1 MNFQGKAKKL
11 DDIDLPTVA
20 ATIGVGED
28 EIHAVLEVET
38 RGGGFDSKGR
48 PKMLFEPHIFYR
60 LLGEGARRDEAVALG
75 LAYRK
80 WGQAPY
86 PRDSYARLESAMELD
101 PGIALQSASWGL
113 GQIMGFNASAAGY
126 PSAKAMVADFLDDE
140 ENHLSAMVQFI
151 VTNGLD
157 DELRRHD
164 WKGFARG
171 YNGPG
176 YAKHGYHTKLAS
188 AFRKWSGIK
197 DTPFDSTE
205 LHRALKVE
213 PKSDDLG
220 YPTLK
225 MGNRG
230 GHVEI
235 LQKDLHA
242 LRYHV
247 GRIDGIFGRGVR
259 AALVTFQI
267 DHGLTADGIAGD
279 ATWSALSQAQP
290 KPLRDDVDL
299 SKSRTRKAVDGQKK
313 AANLQVVAGGGSILA
328 MGISEAQ
335 SALDEVQAAGVVL
348 DWMPYVAGALVIAAL
363 GATWYM
369 RKKATTIDEARVEDA
384 ITGANV
390 AR

>member
-1 MNFQGKAKKL
+1 MNFHGKAKKL
-11 DDIDLPTVA
+11 DDVDLPRIA

-38 RGGGFDSKGR
+38 RGGGFDGKGR

-60 LLGEGARRDEAVALG
+60 LLGAGPDRDRAVELG
-75 LAYRK
+75 IAYRSWK
-80 WGQAPY
+80 SGGYPADSY
-86 PRDSYARLESAMELD
+86 PRLEMAMSIHKD
-101 PGIALQSASWGL
+101 IALQSASWGL
-113 GQIMGFNASAAGY
+113 GQIMGFNANAAGY
-126 PSAKAMVADFLDDE
+126 QTATAMVKDFLDDE
-140 ENHLSAMVQFI
+140 ETHLEAMIKFI
-151 VTNGLD
+151 VTNDLD

-176 YAKHGYHTKLAS
+176 YAKHGYHTKLQN
-188 AFRKWSGIK
+188 AFRKWARIA

-205 LHRALKVE
+205 LQRALKE
-213 PKSDDLG
+213 PDVSDDLG
-220 YPTLK
+220 YPVLK
-225 MGNRG
+225 MGSRG

-247 GRIDGIFGRGVR
+247 GKIDGIFGRGVR
-259 AALVTFQI
+259 AAVVTFQI
-267 DHGLTADGIAGD
+267 DHGLKPDGIAGD
-279 ATWSALSQAQP
+279 QTWSALSRAEP
-290 KPLRDDVDL
+290 KPLRENVDL
-299 SKSRTRKAVDGQKK
+299 SKSRTRKAVDAQKK
-313 AANLQVVAGGGSILA
+313 AAAVQGVAGPGAILA
-328 MGISEAQ
+328 VTIAEAQ

-348 DWMPYVAGALVIAAL
+348 DWMPYVAGLLVIAAL
-363 GATWYM
+363 GATWYS
-369 RKKATTIDEARVEDA
+369 RKQSVVIDDARVEDA